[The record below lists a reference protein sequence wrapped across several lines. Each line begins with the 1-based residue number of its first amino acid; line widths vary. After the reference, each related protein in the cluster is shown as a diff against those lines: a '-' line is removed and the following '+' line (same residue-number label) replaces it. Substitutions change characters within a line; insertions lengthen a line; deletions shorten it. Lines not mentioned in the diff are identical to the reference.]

1 MILDDIARCRDC
13 GAWTTHAHG
22 RCTPCEANARQ
33 QATLAR
39 LAARTLA
46 RRRLEDTLDRL
57 ALAHLHATLPA
68 RRTRD
73 RRPTHA

>member
-1 MILDDIARCRDC
+1 MILDDITRCRDC

-22 RCTPCEANARQ
+22 RCTPCEQ
-33 QATLAR
+33 DAR
-39 LAARTLA
+39 LQ
-46 RRRLEDTLDRL
+46 DTLDRL
-57 ALAHLHATLPA
+57 ALAHLHAALPA